1 MGARADAMSG
11 EAPELL
17 PPRREDGYDAAGKSP
32 EEIEADIGET
42 RAGLAE
48 ILDTIERRLAP
59 RHLMERGIDM
69 LKDTMSGE
77 GGGFGDTLR
86 SHPLPLALIGMGVGW
101 IMMSSSARARLG
113 SYGGAVKERVAGAA
127 QAAGRR
133 AGEMRE
139 RVAGWGAGAAE
150 TGPPQRY
157 PTESAGYAYARQKSG
172 EVAGA
177 TREAGERIGATVE
190 HGREAGSRAWQRARS
205 YAEDTS
211 ERLSRTGDRFGELM
225 EEHPLAVGALG
236 FLAGAVVALLLPRSE
251 TESHLVGDAGAAL
264 RERAAELGREA
275 SERVRHV
282 AERTVDA
289 AAAAAKEAAGAAPSE
304 PVQATSEG
312 SFGSGE
318 PRAGDPS
325 VG

>member
-1 MGARADAMSG
+1 MGAGADAMSG

-17 PPRREDGYDAAGKSP
+17 PSRREDGYDAAGKSP
-32 EEIEADIGET
+32 GEIEADIVET

-48 ILDTIERRLAP
+48 ILDAIERRLAP

-69 LKDTMSGE
+69 LKETMSGE
-77 GGGFGDTLR
+77 GGGLGGALR
-86 SHPLPLALIGMGVGW
+86 SHPLPLALIGMAVGW

-113 SYGGAVKERVAGAA
+113 SYGGAVKTRIAGAA
-127 QAAGRR
+127 QEVGRQ

-139 RVAGWGAGAAE
+139 RVAGWGARAAE
-150 TGPPQRY
+150 TGQAQRY
-157 PTESAGYAYARQKSG
+157 PTEQAGYAYARQKSG
-172 EVAGA
+172 EAA
-177 TREAGERIGATVE
+177 AAMREAGERIDATVE
-190 HGREAGSRAWQRARS
+190 RGREAGSGLWQQARS
-205 YAEDTS
+205 YAEDTG

-236 FLAGAVVALLLPRSE
+236 FLAGAVAALLLPRNAAE
-251 TESHLVGDAGAAL
+251 AHLVGDAGEAL

-289 AAAAAKEAAGAAPSE
+289 AVDAAKEAVGAPA
-304 PVQATSEG
+304 
-312 SFGSGE
+312 GSGE
-318 PRAGDPS
+318 PRASDPS